1 MQAMAPQGHELEISF
16 IRDGR
21 ATRECELLHT
31 LARSRGRSLHRNS
44 LFKTVWGYYSE
55 LAGNLLA
62 VHVRRLRRKIERDP
76 ETLAS
81 LHPVRGYG
89 YKLDW
94 GD

>member
-1 MQAMAPQGHELEISF
+1 MGRNQLSLESVTF
-16 IRDGR
+16 
-21 ATRECELLHT
+21 L
-31 LARSRGRSLHRNS
+31 RGRSLHRNP

-76 ETLAS
+76 ETLAY
-81 LHPVRGYG
+81 LHTVRGYG
-89 YKLDW
+89 YRLDW